1 MWCSSS
7 WAGMWCM
14 AAAILFTTATTTIN
28 NDCQPNA
35 LHSIFQ
41 TDIMQWSLPSSIS
54 PPHQWLCQHAN
65 MPHHQSMM
73 ELHRQKRRKWT
84 TRCPKK
90 NNARKVSI
98 SLTPH
103 CCPPTIYQ
111 EIISHAGPAGCR
123 GSSGWHACLSPVVH
137 LFFSLIFYFYWQR
150 NTKNLFT
157 ELNTYLMRVGSV

>member
-1 MWCSSS
+1 
-7 WAGMWCM
+7 M

-137 LFFSLIFYFYWQR
+137 LFFSLIFYFY
-150 NTKNLFT
+150 
-157 ELNTYLMRVGSV
+157 